1 MCKVQFN
8 QSDVIVMVETWLN
21 KNDAVNFDKFNVI
34 ANIASEE
41 FHTLGS
47 KNEVRR
53 RRAFGILCLQRQSSR
68 DNVTVPCKFISSSV
82 ETIPNG
88 IVPSKMQLV
97 HLELQWSF
105 ANDMT
110 SDKNI
115 IALYVVYIP
124 VQAKRAQILSFLR
137 KNVNFKENLMFVGD
151 INVSFV
157 DNSSIKNLFTN
168 SDMSNLLYDNDT
180 NTFHSTTWDYTHI
193 DWCFAN
199 NCSKNKLYAMVGAN
213 IFSHHRPIVVS
224 VFDTETN

>member
-157 DNSSIKNLFTN
+157 DNSSIKICLQTVTCQICFTTTTRIPFILPRGIIPILIGVLQITALKTN
-168 SDMSNLLYDNDT
+168 YTLWSVQTYSVTIDQLL
-180 NTFHSTTWDYTHI
+180 
-193 DWCFAN
+193 
-199 NCSKNKLYAMVGAN
+199 
-213 IFSHHRPIVVS
+213 
-224 VFDTETN
+224 